1 MRTAQVLANNL
12 FAKVKNTQPSTFGDK
27 TIKRSAVKV
36 QKLPLATV
44 TGLNLAA
51 ADSRRSQILKK
62 CGKSVNADTSQP
74 NSSRVYEVT
83 EPDMPFE

>member
-1 MRTAQVLANNL
+1 M
-12 FAKVKNTQPSTFGDK
+12 
-27 TIKRSAVKV
+27 